1 MTAVEREAVEREAV
15 DRQAVDRQALD
26 EAFLAIE
33 EIDDLEGWAGRF
45 SLLSDPTRL
54 RLLFCLHR
62 TGGLCVSDLAQA
74 VAMSTSSV
82 SHALRLM
89 RERGWVRA
97 RRRGRVVVYELVDET
112 VHDLLHRIGAR
123 HSPHRHVDAHGGP
136 DRR

>member
-1 MTAVEREAVEREAV
+1 MAEALV
-15 DRQAVDRQALD
+15 
-26 EAFLAIE
+26 AID

-74 VAMSTSSV
+74 VGMSTSSV

-89 RERGWVRA
+89 RDRGWVRA
-97 RRRGRVVVYELVDET
+97 GRRGRTVTYELVDET
-112 VHDLLHRIGAR
+112 VHSLLHTIGAR
-123 HSPHRHVDAHGGP
+123 HSPGHLTAGRPHAPSAGEG
-136 DRR
+136 

>member
-1 MTAVEREAVEREAV
+1 VSTARDPV
-15 DRQAVDRQALD
+15 DEHALAL
-26 EAFLAIE
+26 AFEAIE

-62 TGGLCVSDLAQA
+62 TGGVCVSDLAEA
-74 VAMSTSSV
+74 VGMSVSSV

-97 RRRGRVVVYELVDET
+97 SRRGRTVIYQLVDET
-112 VHDLLHRIGAR
+112 VHELLHTIGAR
-123 HSPHRHVDAHGGP
+123 HSPHRDGHGHGQSLP
-136 DRR
+136 ATASTTSKASP